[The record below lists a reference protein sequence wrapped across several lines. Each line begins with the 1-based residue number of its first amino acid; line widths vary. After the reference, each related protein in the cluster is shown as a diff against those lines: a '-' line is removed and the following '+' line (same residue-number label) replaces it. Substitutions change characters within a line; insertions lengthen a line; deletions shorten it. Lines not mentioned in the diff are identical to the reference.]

1 MKKLKVNGE
10 TFEAEKVI
18 KTDKDIIGYDINDN
32 EIFSFKGISDF
43 TGFVL
48 KDGNGVVIE
57 FEAPPIME
65 IELLKEDSEASKE
78 TMNFILMN
86 LF

>member
-57 FEAPPIME
+57 FEAPPITE

>member
-1 MKKLKVNGE
+1 MKKLTFNNE
-10 TFEAEKVI
+10 IFEAEKII

-43 TGFVL
+43 TGFIL
-48 KDGNGVVIE
+48 KDENDIVIE
-57 FEAPPIME
+57 FEAPPITE

>member
-57 FEAPPIME
+57 FEALRRNDNKNKLPT
-65 IELLKEDSEASKE
+65 KR
-78 TMNFILMN
+78 NN
-86 LF
+86 LRNCC

>member
-57 FEAPPIME
+57 FEAPSITE

>member
-1 MKKLKVNGE
+1 
-10 TFEAEKVI
+10 
-18 KTDKDIIGYDINDN
+18 
-32 EIFSFKGISDF
+32 
-43 TGFVL
+43 
-48 KDGNGVVIE
+48 VVIE
-57 FEAPPIME
+57 FEAPPITE

>member
-1 MKKLKVNGE
+1 MKKITVNNE
-10 TFEAEKVI
+10 THVAEIII

-48 KDGNGVVIE
+48 KDENDVVIE
-57 FEAPPIME
+57 FSLPPVTEAE
-65 IELLKEDSEASKE
+65 RLKNLEDAIN
-78 TMNFILMN
+78 MLM
-86 LF
+86 FM